1 MGMER
6 VDRSSARRHVVR
18 AGLSSS
24 RWRRCRADECGIPR
38 HATTVIGKPSFI
50 LTMVPEFLASDALR
64 TPRLVLLGL
73 VLTTCRCLRYERDTR
88 PPPTLPLLAA
98 SG

>member
-6 VDRSSARRHVVR
+6 VDRSSARRLGVR

-24 RWRRCRADECGIPR
+24 RWRCCMTDECGIPR
-38 HATTVIGKPSFI
+38 HATAVIGKPSFI
-50 LTMVPEFLASDALR
+50 LTMVPEFLASDASR
-64 TPRLVLLGL
+64 TPRLALLRL
-73 VLTTCRCLRYERDTR
+73 VLTTRRCPRYERHPR